1 MFNRQS
7 LHIAMLLWGSV
18 FGLIAAL
25 CMFMSKNFDKEKRYW
40 LILLELGVSLL
51 LLSDSLAW
59 GYRGAQGAF
68 AYMIVRVSNFLV
80 FALSDVAVGLYTAY
94 MCSWLFEN
102 KKITDVRVKISY
114 IMSLVG
120 VILVVIS
127 QFTNMY
133 YYIDADNFY
142 HRNSLY
148 YISFVIPFACMG
160 LDILILIK
168 YRKNISFRLFVSF
181 IGYVALPIAAS
192 IFQVFYYGISL
203 INISLS
209 ISLVL
214 MFMVAV
220 MEQNNKLA
228 RKEKEAAE
236 LKISIMM
243 SQISPHF
250 IYNTLTSIQAMCD
263 SNPKAAGETVG
274 EFAQYL
280 RGNLESLSQTDNV
293 PFEKELKHVE
303 CYLAIEKK
311 RFGDRVNVEYDIRE
325 KDFVL
330 PSLTIQPIVENAVKY
345 GLCKKR
351 GGGTVRIS
359 TWKEKSNVIIM
370 VEDDGTGFDV
380 NKAAKD
386 DRMHIGVRNVK
397 SRLYDMCNGKLSLSS
412 EVGKGTRVK
421 ITIPV
426 KNRLDRD

>member
-18 FGLIAAL
+18 FGLIAAF

-59 GYRGAQGAF
+59 GYRGAHGSV
-68 AYMIVRVSNFLV
+68 AYIVVRVSNFLV
-80 FALSDVAVGLYTAY
+80 FAMSDVVVALYTAY

-102 KKITDVRVKISY
+102 KKVKDVMVKISY
-114 IMSLVG
+114 ILSLAG
-120 VILVVIS
+120 VALVVIS
-127 QFTNMY
+127 QFTDMY
-133 YYIDADNFY
+133 YYIDADNYY

-148 YISFVIPFACMG
+148 FVSFIIPFLCMG
-160 LDILILIK
+160 IDIIVLCK
-168 YRKNISFRLFVSF
+168 YRKNISFTLFVSF
-181 IGYVALPIAAS
+181 IGYVALPIIAS
-192 IFQVFYYGISL
+192 LIQVFYYGISL
-203 INISLS
+203 INISIS

-228 RKEKEAAE
+228 RKEKEAAD

-263 SNPKAAGETVG
+263 SNPKAAGETVA

-280 RGNLESLSQTDNV
+280 RGNLESLSQTDSI
-293 PFEKELKHVE
+293 PFERELKHIE

-311 RFGDRVNVEYDIRE
+311 RFGERVNVEYDIRE
-325 KDFVL
+325 KEFLL
-330 PSLTIQPIVENAVKY
+330 PALTIQPIVENAVKY
-345 GLCKKR
+345 GLCKKK
-351 GGGTVRIS
+351 GGGTVKIS
-359 TWKEKSNVIIM
+359 TRKEKFNVIIT
-370 VEDDGTGFDV
+370 VEDDGTGFNV
-380 NKAAKD
+380 EKARED
-386 DRMHIGVRNVK
+386 DRIHIGIRNVK
-397 SRLYDMCNGKLSLSS
+397 SRLNDMCNGKLSVES
-412 EVGKGTRVK
+412 EVGRGTKV
-421 ITIPV
+421 TIMIPIE
-426 KNRLDRD
+426 N